1 MPQIYRTLT
10 VHTKGETIM
19 TVHRRRMSCGRVIR
33 FRLTMSM
40 AEIKQRLSAMGIPLS
55 NNMDSIIAGLLP
67 NIDYIKITR
76 NHSGNPRI
84 WSIRMTS
91 NYRLVISRKTG
102 IPVSKLDDMSEIDY
116 INLHQQYACEANFY
130 Y

>member
-1 MPQIYRTLT
+1 
-10 VHTKGETIM
+10 M
-19 TVHRRRMSCGRVIR
+19 TVHELPTDI
-33 FRLTMSM
+33 LHKTMSM

-84 WSIRMTS
+84 WSIRMTP
-91 NYRLVISRKTG
+91 NDHLVISRKTG

>member
-1 MPQIYRTLT
+1 MPQIYSTLT
-10 VHTKGETIM
+10 AHPKGETIM
-19 TVHRRRMSCGRVIR
+19 TVHELPTDI
-33 FRLTMSM
+33 LHKTMSM

-67 NIDYIKITR
+67 NIDYIKINR

-84 WSIRMTS
+84 WSIRMTP
-91 NYRLVISRKTG
+91 NDRLVISRKTD

-116 INLHQQYACEANFY
+116 INLHQQHACEANFY